1 MVGEVVRLKWRLLV
15 NGVKTDRQR
24 SIGLP
29 LTVAGLLAGS
39 VTLAIEAISTAN
51 GLDGIALREYSVWL
65 ATLIWV
71 AWAIIPVLVFPLDE
85 TLDPARFALMP
96 LTRTRLVAGLAGA
109 GFVTPTVLIPL
120 VALAVNVWVFRG
132 LNGAIWS
139 LAGSAVL
146 MIHIVL
152 AGLFFSA
159 LISTVVRSRRG
170 RDLTVLIVLGLGLG
184 VFAAQQVIS
193 TRLGELGMAG
203 AVTEHPLSP
212 WMWLIPPAG
221 AQTAVARGAAG
232 DHGLALVALFVSIAW
247 IGVVGWLWYRVINHL
262 VITPEAGGPA
272 GSTRLRSFADRP
284 FWSIVGVTARKE
296 LRYYVRD
303 PRMRMVWTGAVIF
316 LGILAAS
323 LLFGRATIGNFRA
336 LPALVLVSPAV
347 VLFVG
352 LPVALNQFGWERRA
366 ASFLFALPS
375 QVGAVL
381 VGKNLATTIALLI
394 ETAGMAVI
402 AAWLTGGWRFLPWV
416 PLIAVSAIGCQL
428 AVGNL
433 ASVITPLR
441 LPDMGSDVFSQ
452 SSEQGCL
459 AIVSQLVSFTVMGLL
474 MVPVAVA
481 WVLVAWDPEQLR
493 NGLAFLTNPGLVG
506 AISVGWGAGLYAIGT
521 WAAVRLLRR
530 RLPEVLAWV
539 DVA

>member
-1 MVGEVVRLKWRLLV
+1 MVGQLVQLKWRLLI

-24 SIGLP
+24 AIGLP
-29 LTVAGLLAGS
+29 LTIAALLAG
-39 VTLAIEAISTAN
+39 AISLSFQAINAADGLSGTA
-51 GLDGIALREYSVWL
+51 LQEYSVWL

-96 LTRTRLVAGLAGA
+96 MSSPKLVAGLAGA

-120 VALAVNVWVFRG
+120 VALAVNLIVFPG
-132 LNGAIWS
+132 LAGAIW
-139 LAGSAVL
+139 AVL
-146 MIHIVL
+146 GSTVLMVHIIL
-152 AGLFFSA
+152 AGLAFSA
-159 LISTVVRSRRG
+159 LISAIVRSRRG
-170 RDLTVLIVLGLGLG
+170 RDLTVIIVLGLGLG
-184 VFAAQQVIS
+184 VFAVQQVIS
-193 TRLGELGMAG
+193 TRLGELGLAG
-203 AVTEHPLSP
+203 AVTEHALSP
-212 WMWLIPPAG
+212 WMWLLPPTG
-221 AQTAVARGAAG
+221 AQVAVARGAAG
-232 DHGLALVALFVSIAW
+232 EHGAALLALIVSIAW
-247 IGVVGWLWYRVINHL
+247 VVVVGWLWYRVINHL

-272 GSTRLRSFADRP
+272 GSTRLKSFADSP
-284 FWSIVGVTARKE
+284 FWSTIGVVARKE

-303 PRMRMVWTGAVIF
+303 PRLRMVWTGAVIF
-316 LGILAAS
+316 LGILGAS

-375 QVGAVL
+375 SPAAVL
-381 VGKNLATTIALLI
+381 MGKNLATTIALLV
-394 ETAGMAVI
+394 ETMAMAVI
-402 AAWLTGGWRFLPWV
+402 AAWLTGGWSFLAWV
-416 PLIAVSAIGCQL
+416 PLIAVTAIGCQL

-459 AIVSQLVSFTVMGLL
+459 AVVSQLISFSVMGLL

-481 WVLVAWDPEQLR
+481 WVLVAWDPESIR
-493 NGLAFLTNPGLVG
+493 GGLGWLTNPAIVSV
-506 AISVGWGAGLYAIGT
+506 ISVIWGAAMYAIGT
-521 WAAVRLLRR
+521 SLAVRLVKR

-539 DVA
+539 EVA

>member
-1 MVGEVVRLKWRLLV
+1 LAGELVRLKWRLLV

-24 SIGLP
+24 AIGLP

-39 VTLAIEAISTAN
+39 ISLALQAIRTAQ
-51 GLDGIALREYSVWL
+51 GLEGIALQEYSVWL

-85 TLDPARFALMP
+85 TLDPAKFALMP
-96 LTRTRLVAGLAGA
+96 MSNTRLVAGLAGA

-120 VALAVNVWVFRG
+120 VALAVNLIVFPG
-132 LNGAIWS
+132 LAGAVWS
-139 LAGSAVL
+139 LLGSSVL
-146 MIHIVL
+146 MVHVVL
-152 AGLFFSA
+152 AGLAFSA
-159 LISTVVRSRRG
+159 LISAVVRSRRG

-193 TRLGELGMAG
+193 TRLGELGLAG
-203 AVTEHPLSP
+203 AVTEHALSP
-212 WMWLIPPAG
+212 WMWVLPPTG
-221 AQTAVARGAAG
+221 AQVAVARGAAG
-232 DHGLALVALFVSIAW
+232 DHAVALLALMVSIAW
-247 IGVVGWLWYRVINHL
+247 VGIIGWAWHRIITHL
-262 VITPEAGGPA
+262 VTTPEAGGPA
-272 GSTRLRSFADRP
+272 GSTRMRSFADAP
-284 FWSIVGVTARKE
+284 FWSTVGVTARKE

-303 PRMRMVWTGAVIF
+303 PRLRMVWTGAVIF
-316 LGILAAS
+316 LGILGAS

-366 ASFLFALPS
+366 ASFLFALP
-375 QVGAVL
+375 GRPAAIL
-381 VGKNLATTIALLI
+381 MGKNLATTIALLI
-394 ETAGMAVI
+394 ETFAMALV
-402 AAWLTGGWRFLPWV
+402 AAWLTGGWEYLVWV
-416 PLIAVSAIGCQL
+416 PLIAVTAIGVQL

-459 AIVSQLVSFTVMGLL
+459 AVISQLVSFSIMGFL
-474 MVPVAVA
+474 MVPIAVA
-481 WVLVAWDPEQLR
+481 WVLVAWDPGTIR
-493 NGLAFLTNPGLVG
+493 GGLAWLTNPLIVSGVSVVWGL
-506 AISVGWGAGLYAIGT
+506 ALYSLGT
-521 WAAVRLLRR
+521 WAAVRLLKR

-539 DVA
+539 EVA

>member
-1 MVGEVVRLKWRLLV
+1 MAGQLVRLKWRLLV

-24 SIGLP
+24 AIGLP
-29 LTVAGLLAGS
+29 LTIAGLLAGS
-39 VTLAIEAISTAN
+39 IGLASQAIRTAQ
-51 GLDGIALREYSVWL
+51 GLEGVALQEYSVWL
-65 ATLIWV
+65 ATLIWA

-85 TLDPARFALMP
+85 TLDPAKFALMP
-96 LTRTRLVAGLAGA
+96 MSNTRLVTGLAGA

-120 VALAVNVWVFRG
+120 VAMVVNLLVFPG
-132 LNGAIWS
+132 IAGIIWS
-139 LAGSAVL
+139 LLGSMVL

-152 AGLFFSA
+152 AGLAFSA
-159 LISTVVRSRRG
+159 LISAVVRSRRG
-170 RDLTVLIVLGLGLG
+170 RDLTVIIVLGLGLG

-203 AVTEHPLSP
+203 AVTEHALSP
-212 WMWLIPPAG
+212 WMWILPPTG
-221 AQTAVARGAAG
+221 AQVAVARGAAG
-232 DHGLALVALFVSIAW
+232 DHAFALLALLVSIVWLGVIAW
-247 IGVVGWLWYRVINHL
+247 GWRQVINHL

-272 GSTRLRSFADRP
+272 GSTKMRSFAEAS
-284 FWSIVGVTARKE
+284 FWSVIGVTARKE

-303 PRMRMVWTGAVIF
+303 PRLRMVWTGAVIF

-375 QVGAVL
+375 RPGAVL
-381 VGKNLATTIALLI
+381 MGKNLATTIALLI
-394 ETAGMAVI
+394 ETFVMALI
-402 AAWLTGGWRFLPWV
+402 AAWLTGGWGFLPWV
-416 PLIAVSAIGCQL
+416 PLIAVTAIGVQL

-459 AIVSQLVSFTVMGLL
+459 AVISQLVSFSIMGLL
-474 MVPVAVA
+474 MVPIAVA
-481 WVLVAWDPEQLR
+481 WVLVAWNPAAIRDGLGWLTDP
-493 NGLAFLTNPGLVG
+493 VVVS
-506 AISVGWGAGLYAIGT
+506 AISVAWGVALYSIGT
-521 WAAVRLLRR
+521 WGAARLLRR
-530 RLPEVLAWV
+530 RLPEVLSWV
-539 DVA
+539 EVA